1 LPGSEHCRCT
11 PWMPGPPGASGWCA
25 GFFGRNQMGWT
36 MRVLFIGDIFGKP
49 GRKALF
55 EKLQALIQAHR
66 IDFCI
71 ANVENAAGGFG
82 VTPQIISEF
91 LAAEID
97 VLTSG
102 NHVWDK
108 RAILP
113 YLSQQPRLL
122 RPHNYPPAAPGTG
135 LFVGDSRCGV
145 RVAVLN
151 LQGRVYMPALDC
163 PFAVGEAAVEE
174 VHRQTKIV
182 LVDFH
187 AEATSEK
194 QAFAW
199 YMDGRVSAVV
209 GTHTH
214 VQTADERIMP
224 RGTAYITDLGMT
236 GPYDSVIGSIPD
248 LALER
253 FLKQMPARLEPATG
267 NLRFCGA
274 VVEIEE
280 SSGLATSISRI
291 NIPV

>member
-1 LPGSEHCRCT
+1 
-11 PWMPGPPGASGWCA
+11 
-25 GFFGRNQMGWT
+25 MG

-49 GRKALF
+49 GRKALYD
-55 EKLQALIQAHR
+55 KLQGLVQAQR
-66 IDFCI
+66 VDFCV

-82 VTPQIISEF
+82 LTPQIVDEF
-91 LAAEID
+91 LDADID

-102 NHVWDK
+102 NHIWDK
-108 RAILP
+108 RTILP
-113 YLSQQPRLL
+113 YLTQQPRLL
-122 RPHNYPPAAPGTG
+122 RPHNYPPATPGTG
-135 LFVGDSRCGV
+135 LFIGDSRCGV
-145 RVAVLN
+145 RVAVIS
-151 LQGRVYMPALDC
+151 LQGRVYMQPIDC
-163 PFAVGEAAVEE
+163 PFAVGEAAIEKA
-174 VHRQTKIV
+174 HKQTKVV

-214 VQTADERIMP
+214 VQTADERILP
-224 RGTAYITDLGMT
+224 RGTAFITDLGMT

-274 VVEIEE
+274 VVEIDEAT
-280 SSGLATSISRI
+280 GLAISISRI
-291 NIPV
+291 NIPA

>member
-1 LPGSEHCRCT
+1 
-11 PWMPGPPGASGWCA
+11 
-25 GFFGRNQMGWT
+25 

-49 GRKALF
+49 GRRALF
-55 EKLQALIQAHR
+55 DKLHGVIQAHR

-82 VTPQIISEF
+82 VTPQIAEEF
-91 LAAEID
+91 LGADID

-102 NHVWDK
+102 NHLWDK

-113 YLSQQPRLL
+113 YLIQQPRLL
-122 RPHNYPPAAPGTG
+122 RPHNYPAAAPGTG
-135 LFVGDSRCGV
+135 LFLGDSRCGV

-151 LQGRVYMPALDC
+151 LQGRVYLPSIDC
-163 PFAVGEAAVEE
+163 PFVVGEAAVEE
-174 VHRQTKIV
+174 ARRQTPVV

-214 VQTADERIMP
+214 VQTADERILP
-224 RGTAYITDLGMT
+224 RGTAFITDLGMT

-253 FLKQMPARLEPATG
+253 FLKQMPSRLEPASA
-267 NLRFCGA
+267 NCRFCGA
-274 VVEIEE
+274 VVEVDEAT
-280 SSGLATSISRI
+280 GLSTSISRI
-291 NIPV
+291 NIPA

>member
-1 LPGSEHCRCT
+1 
-11 PWMPGPPGASGWCA
+11 
-25 GFFGRNQMGWT
+25 
-36 MRVLFIGDIFGKP
+36 MRVLFIGDVFGKP

-55 EKLQALIQAHR
+55 EKLQALIQAYG
-66 IDFCI
+66 IDFSV

-82 VTPQIISEF
+82 VTPQIIKDF
-91 LAAEID
+91 LNAEID

-108 RAILP
+108 RDILP

-145 RVAVLN
+145 RVAVIN

-174 VHRQTKIV
+174 ARRQTKVV

-214 VQTADERIMP
+214 VQTADERILP

-253 FLKQMPARLEPATG
+253 FLKQMPSRLEPATG

-274 VVEIEE
+274 VVDIDE